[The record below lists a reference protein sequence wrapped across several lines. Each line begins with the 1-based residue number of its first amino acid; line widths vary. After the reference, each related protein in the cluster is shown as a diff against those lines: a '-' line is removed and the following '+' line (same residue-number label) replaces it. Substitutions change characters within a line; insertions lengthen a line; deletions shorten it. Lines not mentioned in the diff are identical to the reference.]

1 MTGPREE
8 KRTAAAM
15 IASSGES
22 RSSRKPATTRSNE
35 RLTTKSKPSKTGGRS
50 SNSGT
55 DAPGTNS
62 ARLTRISI
70 VEGATRT
77 VTPRWWQVS
86 TSSTARSSGKSGSAM
101 ITSWTR

>member
-1 MTGPREE
+1 MTGPREDS
-8 KRTAAAM
+8 RTASA
-15 IASSGES
+15 ISASSGES
-22 RSSRKPATTRSNE
+22 TSSSSAETTRSNV
-35 RLTTKSKPSKTGGRS
+35 RLTKKSMPSKTGGRS

-62 ARLTRISI
+62 ARWTRISI
-70 VEGATRT
+70 VDGATRT

-86 TSSTARSSGKSGSAM
+86 TSSTARSCGKSGSAM